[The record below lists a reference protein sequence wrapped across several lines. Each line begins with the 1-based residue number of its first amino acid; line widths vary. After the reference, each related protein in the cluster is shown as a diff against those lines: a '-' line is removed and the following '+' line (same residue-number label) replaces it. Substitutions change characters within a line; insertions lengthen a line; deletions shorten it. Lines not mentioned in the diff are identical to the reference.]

1 MIDVYYAPTPN
12 NHKITLFLE
21 ETGVP
26 YQLHR
31 LDISAGDQ
39 FKPAFLAISPNNKI
53 PAIVDNQPA
62 VECAWRR
69 ANGST
74 LPARR

>member
-1 MIDVYYAPTPN
+1 MLDVYYALTPN
-12 NHKITLFLE
+12 GHKIALFLE

-26 YQLHR
+26 YQFHR

-39 FKPAFLAISPNNKI
+39 FKSAFLAISLNNKI

-62 VECAWRR
+62 VRR
-69 ANGST
+69 
-74 LPARR
+74 